1 MQKKLSPATPKLRAE
16 IKNNLRSWHL
26 CERNGWFIKLSIHRE
41 VNILLMFI
49 SRYTAQTI
57 VRYFTCEDDAVN
69 YINFV
74 IDKSAENRIKL

>member
-1 MQKKLSPATPKLRAE
+1 MQKKLSPATTKLRTE

-41 VNILLMFI
+41 ENILLRFI

-57 VRYFTCEDDAVN
+57 IRYFTCEDDAVE

-74 IDKSAENRIKL
+74 IDKSAEDMV